1 MGSLHRWARL
11 DEPEK
16 YAEVVRESVTNYILK
31 SVTCTTYDVARV
43 VYELYK
49 YQYKCVSI
57 KHNAWYEFRS
67 HRWHKIDCAIG
78 LRKRISND
86 VLNEYL
92 HLVGHYTSN
101 AIVQQDENKDQYL
114 VKSKAL
120 TDVTYKLRDYT
131 FKEKVLKECI
141 TFFHDEYFFSKLDC
155 NPYLIGFD
163 NGVYDLKKAEFRD
176 GRPEDYIS
184 ISTGNDYMEFEHDDE
199 IIQQIYTFMAQIFPK
214 KSTRDYMWILMS
226 SFLLGQNIEQKF
238 HIFTGTGANGKSVLI
253 DLFEMCFGDYCV
265 KLPVTLLTQKR
276 AAAGAAN
283 PELARARPARFA
295 SMQEPSDKETM
306 NIGFMKELTGGDK
319 IMVRALYQ
327 EPLEFKPKFKLAL
340 CCNHLPKVPP
350 NDEACWR
357 RLRVVEFIA
366 KFKDFPNPDNPLEFQ
381 KDEFLHDK
389 MYSWKEAFMYLL
401 LQYYKKYRRE
411 GIREPDEVTK
421 ATEEYQKMCDIYV
434 EFVMDTMEKHEDSTL
449 KLEETF
455 QAFRVWYRE
464 NFDGKCPS
472 RREFK
477 DGVAK
482 KLGKYIPGRGG
493 GWPGWRFIPHLDDEP
508 EEQEVITET
517 SSTIK
522 TQPVQTKVVKKEVT
536 VTKVGEEMQ
545 VKDTVLIPPES
556 MLTKEITPL
565 KPMKTIKQKSTTAQ

>member
-1 MGSLHRWARL
+1 
-11 DEPEK
+11 
-16 YAEVVRESVTNYILK
+16 
-31 SVTCTTYDVARV
+31 
-43 VYELYK
+43 
-49 YQYKCVSI
+49 
-57 KHNAWYEFRS
+57 
-67 HRWHKIDCAIG
+67 
-78 LRKRISND
+78 
-86 VLNEYL
+86 
-92 HLVGHYTSN
+92 
-101 AIVQQDENKDQYL
+101 
-114 VKSKAL
+114 
-120 TDVTYKLRDYT
+120 
-131 FKEKVLKECI
+131 
-141 TFFHDEYFFSKLDC
+141 
-155 NPYLIGFD
+155 
-163 NGVYDLKKAEFRD
+163 
-176 GRPEDYIS
+176 
-184 ISTGNDYMEFEHDDE
+184 
-199 IIQQIYTFMAQIFPK
+199 MAQIFPK
-214 KSTRDYMWILMS
+214 KTTRDYMWILMS

-327 EPLEFKPKFKLAL
+327 EPFEFKPKFKLAL

-366 KFKDFPNPDNPLEFQ
+366 KFKDFPNPENPLEFQ

-493 GWPGWRFIPHLDDEP
+493 GWPGWRFIPQLDDEQ

-517 SSTIK
+517 LSTTK

-545 VKDTVLIPPES
+545 VKDTVIIPPES
-556 MLTKEITPL
+556 MSTKEITPKKLAAL